1 MTGNPQETSRNRA
14 VVDGEETSQ
23 YPRSRRSPVDFL
35 SSVNWAELGLKVLA
49 ALAILVVTAIL
60 ATVLKSAVAKVSV
73 KIPVLQRPGVDGA
86 ALGNSLGTIVSMAI
100 LSLCLIVILGN
111 FQLSQILSP
120 VTLMLEQSLSYVTII
135 VRAVFV
141 FIIGLTIAKI
151 ARALIVT
158 ALNAVDFCK
167 LMCTAQSGFQKAT
180 GGVTS
185 VPGQT
190 APHGAQAQTAPQDQP
205 GQQGQAGQQG
215 HPVLQI

>member
-1 MTGNPQETSRNRA
+1 MRSRNRA

-100 LSLCLIVILGN
+100 WLLGLIVILGI
-111 FQLSQILSP
+111 FQLSQVLSP
-120 VTLMLEQSLSYVTII
+120 VTLMLEQDRKSTRLNSSHVAISY
-135 VRAVFV
+135 AVFC
-141 FIIGLTIAKI
+141 LK
-151 ARALIVT
+151 
-158 ALNAVDFCK
+158 
-167 LMCTAQSGFQKAT
+167 QKTHVA
-180 GGVTS
+180 S
-185 VPGQT
+185 R
-190 APHGAQAQTAPQDQP
+190 GA
-205 GQQGQAGQQG
+205 
-215 HPVLQI
+215 